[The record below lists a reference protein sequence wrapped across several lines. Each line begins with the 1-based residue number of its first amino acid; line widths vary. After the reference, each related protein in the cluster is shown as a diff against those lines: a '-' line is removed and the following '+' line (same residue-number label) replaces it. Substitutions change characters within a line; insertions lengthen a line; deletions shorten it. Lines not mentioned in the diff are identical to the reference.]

1 MQNEIRLE
9 SLQRL
14 AAGREAE
21 VFAVDAARV
30 LRLGLSSQQR
40 AAVEC
45 EALVLAAASA
55 AGAPV
60 PALHGKIDLDGRPG
74 LIIERLGGGDLLTH
88 LDRRPWS
95 VWSVARTLGRLHAQL
110 HAVDGP
116 ERLPQL
122 RDRLGARLQ
131 SPLVP
136 SDVRERALSE
146 LDELPDGPSLCHG
159 DYHPANVLP
168 RSDGFAVIDWGH
180 ATRGD
185 PAANV
190 ARTWLLL
197 AAGALPDNAPALMR
211 AFSRIGRRLLL
222 AGYLRAYQ
230 RQTGAATV
238 AFTPWIPVVAAA
250 RLAEDIQAERDT
262 VLALART

>member
-9 SLQRL
+9 SLKRL

-21 VFAVDAARV
+21 VFAVDDARV

-45 EALVLAAASA
+45 EALVLAAAW
-55 AGAPV
+55 APV

-74 LIIERLGGGDLLTH
+74 LIIERLGGGDLLTR

-136 SDVRERALSE
+136 SDVRDRASH
-146 LDELPDGPSLCHG
+146 DST
-159 DYHPANVLP
+159 N
-168 RSDGFAVIDWGH
+168 
-180 ATRGD
+180 
-185 PAANV
+185 
-190 ARTWLLL
+190 
-197 AAGALPDNAPALMR
+197 
-211 AFSRIGRRLLL
+211 
-222 AGYLRAYQ
+222 
-230 RQTGAATV
+230 
-238 AFTPWIPVVAAA
+238 
-250 RLAEDIQAERDT
+250 
-262 VLALART
+262 

>member
-21 VFAVDAARV
+21 VFAVDDARV

-45 EALVLAAASA
+45 EALVLAAAW
-55 AGAPV
+55 APV

-74 LIIERLGGGDLLTH
+74 LIIERLGGGDLLTR

-136 SDVRERALSE
+136 SDVRDRGLSR
-146 LDELPDGPSLCHG
+146 LDELATASPSSTG
-159 DYHPANVLP
+159 
-168 RSDGFAVIDWGH
+168 
-180 ATRGD
+180 AT
-185 PAANV
+185 
-190 ARTWLLL
+190 
-197 AAGALPDNAPALMR
+197 
-211 AFSRIGRRLLL
+211 
-222 AGYLRAYQ
+222 LRAAIQ
-230 RQTGAATV
+230 PPTSHAPGFCSQPAHCPIAPRRSRERSPAS
-238 AFTPWIPVVAAA
+238 AAA
-250 RLAEDIQAERDT
+250 SYSRATSAPTSAKPHPRQSHSPHGYPS
-262 VLALART
+262 

>member
-21 VFAVDAARV
+21 VFAVDDARV

-45 EALVLAAASA
+45 EALVLAAAW
-55 AGAPV
+55 APV

-74 LIIERLGGGDLLTH
+74 LIIERLGGGDLLTR

-136 SDVRERALSE
+136 SDVRDRALSR
-146 LDELPDGPSLCHG
+146 LDELATASPSSTG
-159 DYHPANVLP
+159 AT
-168 RSDGFAVIDWGH
+168 
-180 ATRGD
+180 TRGD
-185 PAANV
+185 PAADV

-197 AAGALPDNAPALMR
+197 AAGALPDSAPALTR
-211 AFSRIGRRLLL
+211 AFARIGRRFLL

-230 RQTGAATV
+230 RQTPPATV
-238 AFTPWIPVVAAA
+238 AFTSWIPVVAAA
-250 RLAEDIQAERDT
+250 RLADDIQAERDT